1 MKKILLGLMLLLSMV
16 SFAGRNDA
24 KENDLEMEILK
35 NYSVIKDGNKEIG
48 IKDLDVDMEVSR
60 TKVEI
65 ELYDGTGDISFS
77 ALENY
82 SKEIA
87 NFVKKDLGNNNKVLV
102 EIEVD
107 REGVLGDKKLIRKL
121 F

>member
-1 MKKILLGLMLLLSMV
+1 MKKILLGIMVVLSAV

-24 KENDLEMEILK
+24 KENSLEMEILK
-35 NYSVIKDGNKEIG
+35 SYSIIKDGNKEIG

-65 ELYDGTGDISFS
+65 ELYDGTEDISVS

-82 SKEIA
+82 SKGIA
-87 NFVKKDLGNNNKVLV
+87 DFIRKDLGNNNQVLV
-102 EIEVD
+102 EIEID
-107 REGVLGDKKLIRKL
+107 REGILGDKKLIKKL